1 MYPVRQKYRSRG
13 RGCGPRNLAVLH
25 RSYRNRRPRSP
36 ISQAADYWG
45 RKWFIV
51 VSATFG
57 FIGCLVIARGE
68 TMGMVIGGEILAA
81 MSLGSQPLLYAVAS
95 EILPRRWRP
104 EAQAGLNVALGF
116 GAIFTLLAGLKFV
129 DDSPDGFRTF
139 FYIATGLNG
148 VAAVICVALYNP
160 PLRILQK
167 SLKFREKMA
176 KVRIYHPDDF
186 P

>member
-1 MYPVRQKYRSRG
+1 VVGGADRATWLSSTVAIET
-13 RGCGPRNLAVLH
+13 AVLG
-25 RSYRNRRPRSP
+25 PP

-104 EAQAGLNVALGF
+104 EAQAGLNV
-116 GAIFTLLAGLKFV
+116 

-167 SLKFREKMA
+167 SLKFGEKMA

>member
-1 MYPVRQKYRSRG
+1 VVGGADRATWLSSTVAIET
-13 RGCGPRNLAVLH
+13 AVLG
-25 RSYRNRRPRSP
+25 PP

-57 FIGCLVIARGE
+57 FIGCFVIARGE

-167 SLKFREKMA
+167 SLKFGEKMA